1 MAKKEPDPKSD
12 LVEWPG
18 GMPLNLSQK
27 DTDGVTLRE
36 RLERHVKEELD
47 RELENH
53 GELVENIRTWQQ
65 QYMGVKKPKSRP
77 WPNCSNLSIPIT
89 RSSVDNIEVRILDA
103 VFNRRK
109 PVIVKAKKPE
119 YMEIARETETALEW
133 LFTRVID
140 LRKKLSPI
148 IKQTLKIGTGIA
160 YMAWVDKR
168 RTIYRWKDESDEKGL
183 REYKVAG
190 ADVPIVKDTQ
200 NIYSGPD
207 VVPVPRED
215 FVISSDAIDING
227 AYLVGFRRAYRKAE
241 VDLRVKQK
249 SWDKD
254 AVAKITSPDVPTD
267 NEEARAKNQGL
278 ALDKTEYSKPYELWT
293 VWLSYDVDDD
303 GEPDDIMVT
312 IHRATGSI
320 VRGIYSP
327 TFTGQRPFVKMVCSP
342 VEYAFDGEGL
352 CKILYHLQE
361 EIDAIHNQRIDRM
374 KLANTVSALV
384 QSGSGLDNFEFEPG
398 KTWIVD
404 SNVQDAFREVK
415 LSDAYPSTYTEEAN
429 LISLADR
436 VTGNTPAVQGMSL
449 AERPVFKET
458 MAMLSESNKK
468 FKSMIDNIVACV
480 TEIAYQT
487 LEQFSQYD
495 PMIRYQVEEG
505 GKMVDKSLSLPIT
518 LIRDGLDITLAA
530 SSDVISQ
537 EVRREMNQQLYMM
550 SSDYSTKLASVA
562 QALSSPQVPPEFKK
576 FLLAASKANAEFY
589 KDVLLDSERPDAKEL
604 ALAFEDIYS
613 PEDIQK
619 MLMPPPPPQ
628 PPPGGPPG
636 GPGKPP
642 QGKPGQ
648 PGPQRPPQGPPQGP
662 QGPPPGM

>member
-1 MAKKEPDPKSD
+1 MAKKELAPRAD

-18 GMPLNLSQK
+18 GMPLDLDRKNA
-27 DTDGVTLRE
+27 DGATLRE
-36 RLERHVKEELD
+36 RLEKHVKEELD

-53 GELVENIRTWQQ
+53 GELVENIRTWQN
-65 QYMGVKKPKSRP
+65 QYQGVKKPKSRP
-77 WPNCSNLSIPIT
+77 WPGASNLAIPIT
-89 RSSVDNIEVRILDA
+89 RSSIDNIEVRILDA

-133 LFTRVID
+133 LLTRVIN
-140 LRKKLSPI
+140 LRAKLSPI
-148 IKQTLKIGTGIA
+148 IKQALKIGTGMA
-160 YMAWVDKR
+160 YMAWVDRR

-183 REYKVAG
+183 REYKVKG
-190 ADVPIVKDTQ
+190 SNVPIVKDTQ
-200 NIYSGPD
+200 SIYAGPD
-207 VVPVPRED
+207 IIPVPRED
-215 FVISSDAIDING
+215 LVVSSDAVDVNG
-227 AYLVGFRRAYRKAE
+227 AYLIGFRRAYRKSE

-249 SWDKD
+249 SWDAD
-254 AVAKITSPDVPTD
+254 AVKKIVSPDVPTD
-267 NEEARAKNQGL
+267 NEEARAKNMGL

-293 VWLSYDVDDD
+293 VWLNYDVDDD
-303 GEPDDIMVT
+303 GEPDDVMVT

-327 TFTGQRPFVKMVCSP
+327 TFTGQRPFVKMVCNP

-398 KTWIVD
+398 KTWICD

-468 FKSMIDNIVACV
+468 FKSMIDNIVAGI
-480 TEIAYQT
+480 TEMVYQV
-487 LEQFSQYD
+487 LELYSQYD

-505 GKMVDKSLSLPIT
+505 GKMVDKSISLPIT

-537 EVRREMNQQLYMM
+537 EVRREMNQQLYLM

-562 QALSSPQVPPEFKK
+562 QALSSQQVPPEFKK
-576 FLLAASKANAEFY
+576 FLLAASKANAKFY
-589 KDVLLDSERPDAKEL
+589 QDVLLDSERPDAKEL
-604 ALAFEDIYS
+604 ALSFDDIYA
-613 PEDIQK
+613 PEEIQK
-619 MLMPPPPPQ
+619 MMMPPPPPQ
-628 PPPGGPPG
+628 PPPGGPQ
-636 GPGKPP
+636 GPPKPP
-642 QGKPGQ
+642 G
-648 PGPQRPPQGPPQGP
+648 PQGPPQGP
-662 QGPPPGM
+662 PGGGPPPGMRPPGM